1 MFAEL
6 VATGR
11 VVELD
16 TIHRF
21 RNPWE
26 ADASLGLR
34 HGDPAVLN
42 TYVEFD
48 RIRAAPLVEHLDDI
62 ASAWITA
69 HSAGER
75 LAITATTNEQVAAIN
90 HTIHEYRDFAGQ
102 LGADWV
108 DRGGRVVLCR

>member
-1 MFAEL
+1 M
-6 VATGR
+6 
-11 VVELD
+11 ELD

-69 HSAGER
+69 HSVGER
-75 LAITATTNEQVAAIN
+75 LAITATTNEQVDGDQPDDSRVPRTLPAN
-90 HTIHEYRDFAGQ
+90 SVRTGS
-102 LGADWV
+102 L
-108 DRGGRVVLCR
+108 GRVGRSVSVT

>member
-1 MFAEL
+1 M
-6 VATGR
+6 
-11 VVELD
+11 VELD

-69 HSAGER
+69 HSVGER
-75 LAITATTNEQVAAIN
+75 LAITATTNEQVDGDQPRRF
-90 HTIHEYRDFAGQ
+90 TSTGDFAGQ
-102 LGADWV
+102 LGSDC
-108 DRGGRVVLCR
+108 DRWAGRVVPCR